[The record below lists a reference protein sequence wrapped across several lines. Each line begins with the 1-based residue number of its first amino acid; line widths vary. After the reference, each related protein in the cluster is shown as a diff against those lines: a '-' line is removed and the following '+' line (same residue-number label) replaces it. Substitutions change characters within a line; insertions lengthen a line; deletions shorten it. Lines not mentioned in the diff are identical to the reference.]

1 MIKGVSDNQLK
12 IIKDIANPHCDNFEF
27 YLYGSRIN
35 GNFQTNSDL
44 DLMIKGNEKLSFDFI
59 KSLKEKFDNSDLPF
73 IVHISDFYEI
83 NKDFYESI
91 RPNLL
96 KLND

>member
-12 IIKDIANPHCDNFEF
+12 IIKNIISSHQNDCDF

-44 DLMIKGNEKLSFDFI
+44 DLMIKGDEKLSFDFI
-59 KSLKEKFDNSDLPF
+59 ESLKEKFDNSDLPF
-73 IVHISDFYEI
+73 IVHISDYYEI
-83 NKDFYESI
+83 NTDFYESI
-91 RPNLL
+91 KPNLL
-96 KLND
+96 KLDD